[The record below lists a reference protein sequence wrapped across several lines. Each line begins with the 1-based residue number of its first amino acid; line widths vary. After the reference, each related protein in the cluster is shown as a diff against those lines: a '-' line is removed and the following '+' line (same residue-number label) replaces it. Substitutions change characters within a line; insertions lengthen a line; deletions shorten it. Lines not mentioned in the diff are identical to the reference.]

1 MSALRSPS
9 DAGGD
14 ALDRLQTD
22 RARASDPW
30 RAAVYVAGR
39 LVDARDPD
47 AIRAAATDASRY
59 VEAIRGSIGSGPLA
73 EEELG
78 RLTGAVALLL
88 VEAGPPAAESA
99 GLDGAGFAEL
109 RRRLAFVLESLLD
122 VPAYSGDRE
131 RLRRSV
137 VPLLHRTAERG
148 YAYRINDASAAFDAL
163 YDVALASQDP
173 PARARLIELYRYKYA
188 RFGTS
193 GIRGVW
199 GRDITAPRV
208 RSVAKAVGE
217 QLTKGRPTPGRSLVV
232 GYDSRPHADEIA
244 LWVTDVLVRDGF
256 RVHLT
261 SRDSPT
267 PAINFQATVPLAGQ
281 VDGILTITASHNPPE
296 WHGIKFTL
304 GSGEPAP
311 ANVTNG
317 VGARASQLLFE
328 DSTPGGAS
336 LGELVAG
343 GRVQPF
349 DPEEAYCRWVL
360 EKPAG
365 SGLDLAAIRSWFAD
379 KQVVVDEMYGAGRGY
394 LRRAL
399 GALGVPF
406 AVVHGVPTPSF
417 GRLLYPLPEEPH
429 LADCQEATRSLGAAV
444 GLAMDGDADRFGVVG
459 TDGRFFTANEVL
471 PMLVAHLLKRGRRG
485 KVIRSFTAS
494 RLIDQVVEA
503 YGRDG
508 QVTRPRA
515 DALPA
520 YARHPLYRA
529 TVGAREFVAGSPS
542 YVVMVGMKNLA
553 EAASMDA
560 DYRVVPAAPERTG
573 FILAGEDS
581 GGLTTGAHLFDKDAI
596 WADLLVL
603 DILAAYR
610 GSVQEVWDGLQAEL
624 GTSWSYGRLDLD
636 GTEATKQ
643 GLVDHY
649 LLSLPAAHPA
659 GLAGLE
665 AEYVGGIPG
674 DFAEVYLRGHGVS
687 ARVIVR
693 ASGTEPLCR
702 VYTES
707 SSESHRQAIEREVLG
722 NLDRLASGEISR
734 AQDAFD
740 LVELLLVTPVLPGT
754 LRAAQGALAHL
765 DAGSGGKASSALL
778 QGLRSR
784 LPSLETRKRLAAEGW
799 IPVLSA
805 S

>member
-1 MSALRSPS
+1 MSAPRPPPN
-9 DAGGD
+9 AGGD
-14 ALDRLQTD
+14 ALRRLQSGHGSAT
-22 RARASDPW
+22 DPW
-30 RAAVYVAGR
+30 RAALYVAGQ
-39 LVDARDPD
+39 LGDAGDP
-47 AIRAAATDASRY
+47 ASIGAAAEASARY
-59 VEAIRGSIGSGPLA
+59 AEALQGSIAGAQPNDEQAARLA
-73 EEELG
+73 
-78 RLTGAVALLL
+78 GAVALLL
-88 VEAGPPAAESA
+88 VEAGPPAAEST
-99 GLDGAGFAEL
+99 GLDSERFEAT
-109 RRRLAFVLESLLD
+109 RRHLATALALLLER
-122 VPAYSGDRE
+122 PAYGTERE
-131 RLRRSV
+131 RIRRNV
-137 VPLLHRTAERG
+137 VPLLQRTAERG
-148 YAYRINDASAAFDAL
+148 YAYRINDTSAAFDVL
-163 YDVALASQDP
+163 NDIALAAP
-173 PARARLIELYRYKYA
+173 EPGVRRRLLELYRYKYA

-199 GRDITAPRV
+199 GRDITAARV

-217 QLTKGRPTPGRSLVV
+217 RLDRHAPTWAKAVVV

-244 LWVTDVLVRDGF
+244 RWATEVLVRDGF
-256 RVHLT
+256 RVHLS

-281 VDGILTITASHNPPE
+281 VAGILTVTASHNPPE

-311 ANVTNG
+311 SSITNW

-328 DSTPGGAS
+328 ELPEAGPA
-336 LGELVAG
+336 LAELVDG
-343 GRVQPF
+343 GRVQPY
-349 DPEEAYCRWVL
+349 DPEDAYCRWVL
-360 EKPAG
+360 TKPAAT
-365 SGLDLAAIRSWFAD
+365 GLDLAAIRSWFAD
-379 KQVVVDEMYGAGRGY
+379 QQVVVDEMYGAGRGY

-399 GALGVPF
+399 RALDVPF
-406 AVVHGVPTPSF
+406 VVVHGVPTPSF

-429 LADCQEATRSLGAAV
+429 IADCQETTSSLGAAV
-444 GLAMDGDADRFGVVG
+444 GLAMDGDADRFGVV
-459 TDGRFFTANEVL
+459 DRSGRFFGANQVL

-508 QVTRPRA
+508 QVTRPRP

-520 YARHPLYRA
+520 YARHPLYR
-529 TVGAREFVAGSPS
+529 TTLGPRGFVAGSPS

-560 DYRVVPAAPERTG
+560 DYRVVPGAPDRDG
-573 FILAGEDS
+573 FVLAGEDS

-603 DILAAYR
+603 DMLAAHR
-610 GSVQEVWDGLQAEL
+610 ATVQEVWDGLQEEL

-649 LLSLPAAHPA
+649 LLTLPSA
-659 GLAGLE
+659 GTASLAGLE
-665 AEYVGGIPG
+665 CEYVGGIPG

-707 SSESHRQAIEREVLG
+707 SSEPVRRAIERDVLAH
-722 NLDRLASGEISR
+722 LDRLATAEVDR
-734 AQDAFD
+734 VPDLQDLA
-740 LVELLLVTPVLPGT
+740 ELLLVTPALSGAV
-754 LRAAQGALAHL
+754 RSAQAALARF
-765 DAGSGGKASSALL
+765 DAATGGRASATLLRGLSA
-778 QGLRSR
+778 R
-784 LPSLETRKRLAAEGW
+784 LPSLETRKRLAAEAW
-799 IPVLSA
+799 LPVLSPG
-805 S
+805 